1 MFDFT
6 QIRLEDI
13 NVHRV
18 GNKGLGEELSLSQ
31 KSLQLDDQVRTLLQ
45 QYFLHPFKDRG
56 LYQFDSK
63 EGLENNRVFQLVRDI
78 FLDPDS
84 VHLRSVELAQRLYEL
99 ADHPRIKAGEF
110 YATYFEQ
117 CQYQDEIGPAVGL
130 FKSESKETYLK
141 VFPQGDG
148 FDITAEEGL
157 NLYKLDK
164 GCLVFNTDED
174 SGYKVAV
181 VDNTNHTPA
190 ARYWQTDFLGLV
202 PTTDEY
208 QQTRQYLDLSR
219 GFVSDVPAG
228 RVEQIGLMEETL
240 DYFNNNDTFNQ
251 VEYCEKVLQKPELI
265 DAFEDYRD
273 QYQNQNEVE
282 LPDNFQISAPAYQQS
297 RRFIRPVIKLD
308 KNFHIY
314 VHGNRQNIVRDY
326 DEQRELYY
334 YKLFFQE
341 EF

>member
-6 QIRLEDI
+6 QIQLNDI
-13 NVHRV
+13 SVHQV
-18 GNKGLGEELSLSQ
+18 GNKGLGEDLILSHRL
-31 KSLQLDDQVRTLLQ
+31 LQIDDSVKDLLQ

-56 LYQFDSK
+56 LYQFHHQD
-63 EGLENNRVFQLVRDI
+63 GLENNKVFQLVRDI

-84 VHLRSVELAQRLYEL
+84 VQLRSVELAKKLYEL

-110 YATYFEQ
+110 YVTYFEQ

-130 FKSESKETYLK
+130 FKSENKETYLR

-148 FDITAEEGL
+148 FDITVEEGL

-164 GCLVFNTDED
+164 GCLIFNTDRN
-174 SGYKVAV
+174 SGYKVAM
-181 VDNTNHTPA
+181 VDNTNHTLA

-202 PTTDEY
+202 PATDEY

-219 GFVSDVPAG
+219 SFVSDVPAG

-240 DYFNNNDTFNQ
+240 DYFNNNDTFDQ
-251 VEYCEKVLQKPELI
+251 TQYCEQVLQKPELI
-265 DAFEDYRD
+265 DAFENYRH
-273 QYQNQNEVE
+273 QYQDQHEVA
-282 LPDNFQISAPAYQQS
+282 LPEHFQISAPAYQQS
-297 RRFIRPVIKLD
+297 RRYIRPVIKLD

-326 DEQRELYY
+326 DEERGMHY
-334 YKLFFQE
+334 YKLFFKE
-341 EF
+341 EY

>member
-6 QIRLEDI
+6 QIQLEDI
-13 NVHRV
+13 SVHRV
-18 GNKGLGEELSLSQ
+18 GNKGLGEELSLSH
-31 KSLQLDDQVRTLLQ
+31 KPLLLDDPVNDLLQ

-56 LYQFDSK
+56 LFK
-63 EGLENNRVFQLVRDI
+63 FHHEEGLENNTVFQLVRDI
-78 FLDPDS
+78 FSDPES
-84 VHLRSVELAQRLYEL
+84 VHLRSVELAKKLYEL
-99 ADHPRIKAGEF
+99 ADHPRIKSGEL
-110 YATYFEQ
+110 YVTYFEQ

-130 FKSESKETYLK
+130 FKSENKETYLK
-141 VFPQGDG
+141 VFPQEDG

-174 SGYKVAV
+174 SGYKVAM
-181 VDNTNHTPA
+181 VDNTNHGPA

-208 QQTRQYLDLSR
+208 QQTRQYIDLSR
-219 GFVSDVPAG
+219 SFVSDVPAG

-240 DYFNNNDTFNQ
+240 DYFSNNDSFDQ
-251 VEYCEKVLQKPELI
+251 VEFCEKVLQKPELI
-265 DAFEDYRD
+265 DAFENYRD
-273 QYQNQNEVE
+273 QYQDQHELE
-282 LPDNFQISAPAYQQS
+282 LPEQFQISAPAYQQS
-297 RRFIRPVIKLD
+297 RRYIRPVIKLD

-314 VHGNRQNIVRDY
+314 VHGNRQNIIRDY
-326 DEQRELYY
+326 DEQRGMNY